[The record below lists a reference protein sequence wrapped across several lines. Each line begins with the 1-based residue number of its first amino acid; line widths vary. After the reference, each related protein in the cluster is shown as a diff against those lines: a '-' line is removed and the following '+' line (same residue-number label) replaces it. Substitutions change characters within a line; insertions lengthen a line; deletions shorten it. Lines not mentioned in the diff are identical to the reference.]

1 MAKKSTT
8 PWNCQCEVGQRN
20 RTLAEIAGAGEEV
33 MKPALLL
40 HSCCGPCSTSV
51 IERLAPDYEI
61 TVFFYNPCITD
72 SKEYDCLLYT
82 SDAADE

>member
-40 HSCCGPCSTSV
+40 H
-51 IERLAPDYEI
+51 RLLWTMQHIGHRAIGAGLRNYRI
-61 TVFFYNPCITD
+61 F
-72 SKEYDCLLYT
+72 L
-82 SDAADE
+82 

>member
-40 HSCCGPCSTSV
+40 HS
-51 IERLAPDYEI
+51 LAVDH
-61 TVFFYNPCITD
+61 
-72 SKEYDCLLYT
+72 
-82 SDAADE
+82 AAHRS

>member
-61 TVFFYNPCITD
+61 TVFFIILALLIQRSTK
-72 SKEYDCLLYT
+72 KEKLT
-82 SDAADE
+82 R